1 MLRFLMAALILSSV
15 SMQSVLAEG
24 VWIRCSLYT
33 KTKVR
38 LWGQGERTISLGA
51 STCFKPLPKNQLD
64 SRTDFQSDIQLGEY
78 FVPKHQLENLMELQS
93 KMF

>member
-1 MLRFLMAALILSSV
+1 MLPFLMAALILSSV

-24 VWIRCSLYT
+24 VWIRGSLYT

-51 STCFKPLPKNQLD
+51 PKCFKPLPKNQLD
-64 SRTDFQSDIQLGEY
+64 SGQTFKVTSNSANILCLNMSL
-78 FVPKHQLENLMELQS
+78 KT
-93 KMF
+93 